1 MENRIGQPERSPD
14 SSSKPRTSPAVA
26 QSGEEN
32 GILQLSSDSVG
43 LIHYDFAN
51 NITSSDL
58 CNPGSERHEGQYNG
72 KVLLILPSSSSCW
85 APGFDFELCRG
96 LLARQGIHI
105 PAEDLDQPLHSSLD
119 RPEVKR
125 YLLFNSTL
133 FHLFLA
139 PLLYLVTWC
148 GLYST
153 FHLFLQGTLG
163 SFFWL
168 FCLSLSL
175 LSVLL
180 TGMVLLLLNR
190 HTRQINMNTDV
201 QLVCANEG
209 LCKHKVLAGLS
220 DTVSHCTSLHQLFF
234 IYFDLSDCQVRLT
247 ELLEEMSF
255 TSGKLQSKLRQKL
268 SHLHLVTHVKAD
280 NPSERSEVTES
291 EETPLLLG
299 DEAETGCSTS
309 RRLKGEPELTVIK
322 SLVPTGSAQEM
333 AYQLLLTYSAV
344 YVKLLV
350 AQRLPR
356 DQRHLHAWR
365 ANAPCLCQY
374 IEKLLQC

>member
-1 MENRIGQPERSPD
+1 MRESLQREGRMISMSLHAD
-14 SSSKPRTSPAVA
+14 CASSYKS
-26 QSGEEN
+26 
-32 GILQLSSDSVG
+32 SVG
-43 LIHYDFAN
+43 FSHYEPAN
-51 NITSSDL
+51 SITSSDL
-58 CNPGSERHEGQYNG
+58 SSPVSEQHEGLYNG
-72 KVLLILPSSSSCW
+72 QVLLILPSISSCW
-85 APGFDFELCRG
+85 APGFNIELCRG
-96 LLARQGIHI
+96 LLARQGIQI

-153 FHLFLQGTLG
+153 FHLFLQGSLG

-180 TGMVLLLLNR
+180 TAMILLLLNR
-190 HTRQINMNTDV
+190 HTR
-201 QLVCANEG
+201 
-209 LCKHKVLAGLS
+209 
-220 DTVSHCTSLHQLFF
+220 
-234 IYFDLSDCQVRLT
+234 
-247 ELLEEMSF
+247 
-255 TSGKLQSKLRQKL
+255 
-268 SHLHLVTHVKAD
+268 
-280 NPSERSEVTES
+280 
-291 EETPLLLG
+291 
-299 DEAETGCSTS
+299 
-309 RRLKGEPELTVIK
+309 
-322 SLVPTGSAQEM
+322 QEM

-356 DQRHLHAWR
+356 EQRHLHAWR

-374 IEKLLQC
+374 IEKLLLR

>member
-139 PLLYLVTWC
+139 P
-148 GLYST
+148 
-153 FHLFLQGTLG
+153 
-163 SFFWL
+163 
-168 FCLSLSL
+168 
-175 LSVLL
+175 
-180 TGMVLLLLNR
+180 
-190 HTRQINMNTDV
+190 INMNTDV